1 MTDESFAFG
10 AFRLM
15 PAARTLL
22 KDDRPVRLGS
32 RALDLLVALV
42 ERAGDIVSKDQLIAS
57 TWPETHVDEASL
69 RVHIAALRK
78 VLGDGRDG
86 ARFITNVPGRGY
98 AFVAPLVRT
107 EGAEPDD
114 GEADA
119 PPGDSIP
126 ASLTHVI
133 GRDTVIQALSAQMAR
148 RRLLTILGSGGIGK
162 TTTALA
168 VVETVRRTFED
179 GVWFVGLASVPAPDL
194 LPSALGGIFGITL
207 SDRNPTSGLIAW
219 LREKH
224 ALVVL
229 DNCEHL
235 IDAVAGLAEEI
246 IRFAPRVHLLA
257 TSREPL
263 RVQGEWRHRLTP
275 LEFPA
280 AGTQESAA
288 SALTYPAVQLFTER
302 AAATADEFVLTDDD
316 VPAILE
322 ICRRLDGVPLALE
335 LAAGHVEAFGIKGL
349 AARLHDRI
357 PLLIQGRRTAAP
369 RQQTLR
375 AALDWSYD
383 LLPESQ
389 RLVLRRLAVFEGE
402 FTLTAAGTVA
412 ADDALTVEQVC
423 NGVADLV
430 DKSLITADIGG
441 HITYYRL
448 LDITRTYALQRLQE
462 SGELDRVASL
472 HAAYFR
478 DLCARAQEGTAAR
491 SLAEGHAMYSRDAS
505 NLRSAL
511 LWAFSPT
518 GDVALG
524 VALAAAATEVWL
536 ALSLHAE
543 CSDWGARA
551 VAQLAAAGS
560 SRDEMMLQSGLGQAL
575 TRSRGSTRE
584 AHAALNRALELAQQ
598 LGDPEYQLRA
608 LFSLWLFALRLAD
621 FQDCLARC
629 RQLEDLITASDT
641 MPGDAVA
648 DWAYGQ
654 TFYYLGRHREAIGR
668 LARAQA
674 SFPMR
679 MRGGCLVRFGADV
692 VVAMLSYQAVTFWTL
707 GLADRALQA
716 GQDALEEARSIGS
729 PVSLC
734 VALAGPRSTLLL
746 ATGRVEEAEHHIDM
760 LIEHARAHS
769 LAPYHSY
776 GLCSKGCVAAARGDL
791 AEAETL
797 LRAGL
802 HRSRDVGYALF
813 YPFFQAEL
821 AAVLGKVGRTADG
834 LIEIDAALRR
844 ADDTHS
850 FWCKPQLLRVK
861 GDLSGEEEWFVQ
873 SLDLARRQGALAWEL
888 RSATSLARLWL
899 ERGKQVEAR
908 ELVANVYDRFTEG
921 FDTADLCA
929 AREFLQEPTT

>member
-10 AFRLM
+10 AFRLV

-22 KDDRPVRLGS
+22 KNDRPVQLGS
-32 RALDLLVALV
+32 RALDLLVALI
-42 ERAGDIVSKDQLIAS
+42 ERAGNTVSKDQLMAS
-57 TWPETHVDEASL
+57 AWPETHVDDASL

-98 AFVAPLVRT
+98 AFVAPLARIESTEPAGGEVR
-107 EGAEPDD
+107 
-114 GEADA
+114 A
-119 PPGDSIP
+119 PRGDNIP

-133 GRDTVIQALSAQMAR
+133 GRDMVIQALSAQMAR

-162 TTTALA
+162 TTTGLA
-168 VVETVRRTFED
+168 VVEAVRATFED
-179 GVWFVGLASVPAPDL
+179 GVWLVDLASVPTPDL
-194 LPSALGGIFGITL
+194 LPSALGGAFGIPL
-207 SDRNPTSGLIAW
+207 PDRSPISGLTAW
-219 LREKH
+219 LRDKH
-224 ALVVL
+224 ALVML

-235 IDAVAGLAEEI
+235 IDAVASVAEEI
-246 IRFAPRVHLLA
+246 IRFVPRVHLLA

-263 RVQGEWRHRLTP
+263 RVQGEWRHRLAP
-275 LEFPA
+275 LEFPP
-280 AGTQESAA
+280 AGQQESAA
-288 SALTYPAVQLFTER
+288 SALRYPAVQLFAER
-302 AAATADEFVLTDDD
+302 AAANADEFVLTDDD

-335 LAAGHVEAFGIKGL
+335 LAAAHVEAFGIKGL
-349 AARLHDRI
+349 AVRLNDRI
-357 PLLIQGRRTAAP
+357 PLLIRGRRTAAP

-383 LLPESQ
+383 LLPEEQ
-389 RLVLRRLAVFEGE
+389 RVILRRLAVFQGE
-402 FTLTAAGTVA
+402 FTLTAAGTIA
-412 ADDALTVEQVC
+412 ADGALTVEEVC

-441 HITYYRL
+441 QITYYRL
-448 LDITRTYALQRLQE
+448 LDITRTYALQQLHE

-472 HAAYFR
+472 HATYFR
-478 DLCARAQEGTAAR
+478 GLCVRAQEGAATR
-491 SLAEGHAMYSRDAS
+491 SRAEWHAMYGRDIG
-505 NLRSAL
+505 NLRAAL

-518 GDVALG
+518 GDAALG

-536 ALSLHAE
+536 ALSLHTE
-543 CSDWGARA
+543 CGDWGARA
-551 VAQLAAAGS
+551 AAQLAAAAG
-560 SRDEMMLQSGLGQAL
+560 SRDEMMLQSGFGQAL
-575 TRSRGSTRE
+575 TRSRGSTPE
-584 AHAALNRALELAQQ
+584 ARAALTRTLELAQR
-598 LGDPEYQLRA
+598 LGDAEYQLRA

-621 FQDCLARC
+621 FQGCLERC
-629 RQLEDLITASDT
+629 RQLEDLIAASDT
-641 MPGDAVA
+641 IPGSAVA

-654 TFYYLGRHREAIGR
+654 TFYYLGQHREATAR

-674 SFPMR
+674 SFPMG

-692 VVAMLSYQAVTFWTL
+692 VVAMLSYQAVTFWML
-707 GLADRALQA
+707 GWADRALQA
-716 GQDALEEARSIGS
+716 GQEALEEARRVGS

-746 ATGRVEEAEHHIDM
+746 ATGRLEEAEHYIDT

-776 GLCSKGCVAAARGDL
+776 GVCSKGCVAAARGDL
-791 AEAETL
+791 AGAEAL

-821 AAVLGKVGRTADG
+821 AAVLGKMGRTGDG
-834 LIEIDAALRR
+834 LVEIDAALRR
-844 ADDTHS
+844 ADETRS

-873 SLDLARRQGALAWEL
+873 SLDLAGRQGALAWEL
-888 RSATSLARLWL
+888 QSALSLARLWR

-908 ELVANVYDRFTEG
+908 KLVASVYDRFTEG
-921 FDTADLCA
+921 FDTADLRA
-929 AREFLQEPTT
+929 AREFL